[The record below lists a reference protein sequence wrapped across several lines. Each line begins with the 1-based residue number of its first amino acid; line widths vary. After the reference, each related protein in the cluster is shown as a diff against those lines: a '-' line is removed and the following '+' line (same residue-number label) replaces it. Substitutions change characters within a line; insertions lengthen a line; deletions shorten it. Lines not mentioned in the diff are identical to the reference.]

1 MVRSWILLLWLL
13 AAALAASLVARVV
26 PVARSQVGEG
36 LRLSEILA
44 GPARDWDGDGVYDSR
59 KDEWVE
65 LVNDGAASIDLSLY
79 RIADAD
85 STIRYE
91 LDGTL
96 APGALRVVT
105 GAMAEA
111 QQRAAGRTAT
121 GLSLNNSGD
130 EVILFR
136 VQDGDTLGADSHR
149 YNSIE
154 GASDRSTGWVKENGG
169 WALFDG
175 LNPYTGSGEPRPTG
189 CAPTPGVQNGC
200 PTAASETSW
209 GKIKKLYIDG
219 R

>member
-26 PVARSQVGEG
+26 PAARGQIVDS

-65 LVNDGAASIDLSLY
+65 LVNDGAAMVDLSRY

-85 STIRYE
+85 STVRYE
-91 LDGTL
+91 LDGML
-96 APGALRVVT
+96 APGAVFLVT

-130 EVILFR
+130 EVIVFR
-136 VQDGDTLGADSHR
+136 VEAGDTVRVDSHL

-154 GASDRSTGWVKENGG
+154 GASDRSTAWMRESGT

-175 LNPYTGSGEPRPTG
+175 LNPYAGSGEPRPTG
-189 CAPTPGVQNGC
+189 CAPTPGASNGC
-200 PTAASETSW
+200 PTSVSETTW
-209 GKIKKLYIDG
+209 GKIKQLYIE
-219 R
+219 RR